1 MMYGYFWRRLPGPVP
16 VRIGICLALLALVVA
31 VCFAWLFP
39 WVAAQ
44 LPVNDPSVGAAS
56 TALLENPS
64 EPSETMPR

>member
-39 WVAAQ
+39 WVC
-44 LPVNDPSVGAAS
+44 LLYTSHLS
-56 TALLENPS
+56 TARSGEFPTGFS
-64 EPSETMPR
+64 TVGDE